1 MCVHFI
7 MHSQWRER
15 GPFSSL
21 GYGAGSLQLD
31 ILKKKKKT
39 VRRDS
44 ALQSISMW
52 ILGTMFFYV
61 HVTILMVLLTVESYI
76 AAAGQLIAR
85 LSTFR

>member
-31 ILKKKKKT
+31 ILKKKKKLFAET
-39 VRRDS
+39 LRFNPFPC
-44 ALQSISMW
+44 
-52 ILGTMFFYV
+52 GF
-61 HVTILMVLLTVESYI
+61 
-76 AAAGQLIAR
+76 
-85 LSTFR
+85 